1 MLVEEKPDIVTDQT
15 VTALIREHFGLVIP
29 QRTVQV
35 VLQRLAKQRLIKKTE
50 GVYRISGN
58 LPESDIVK
66 RRQEAERHIN
76 AVVND
81 FIEFSKTSY
90 NSPQSFESAIT
101 SICAFLSEFDVTC
114 LRAYLRGTVIPPLDG
129 SHEVEI
135 VLVSKYIIHLQQSHP
150 ERFESFLRVVQ
161 GRMLAN
167 ALLCPDLQHAT
178 KTYDGVV
185 FYFDTPL
192 LVRALGLEGSAKQ
205 DATIELIRLLSSLG
219 GEMATFDHSRQELDG
234 VLRGAASK
242 VDAQDGRGAIIAE
255 AGRRNTTKSDLLL
268 LAGRMDE
275 ELDQLDIQIRRTP
288 RYATVCHGMPRL
300 FRSMKHRLHRRWTMR
315 YPTLMN
321 EQETMTL
328 TLYEA
333 SMS

>member
-1 MLVEEKPDIVTDQT
+1 MTNETLTSLALLKVNIDQEKDYLDYLRPFVLQVLVEEKPDIVTDQT

-66 RRQEAERHIN
+66 RRQEAGRHIN

-81 FIEFSKTSY
+81 FIEFSITSY
-90 NSPQSFESAIT
+90 NSPQSFESAIA

-161 GRMLAN
+161 GHMLAN

-178 KTYDGVV
+178 KTYDEVV
-185 FYFDTPL
+185 FYFDTLL

-219 GEMATFDHSRQELDG
+219 GEMATFDHSRQELDE

-255 AGRRNTTKSDLLL
+255 ARRRNTTKSDLLP
-268 LAGRMDE
+268 LAGRIDK
-275 ELDQLDIQIRRTP
+275 ELDQLDI
-288 RYATVCHGMPRL
+288 
-300 FRSMKHRLHRRWTMR
+300 
-315 YPTLMN
+315 
-321 EQETMTL
+321 
-328 TLYEA
+328 
-333 SMS
+333 